1 MSDSRTGEEEV
12 QDEPG
17 TSHYARKQE
26 SAYED
31 TRMSLSRFHSQI
43 RNSWSI
49 KRNND
54 DST

>member
-17 TSHYARKQE
+17 TSHYARKKE

-31 TRMSLSRFHSQI
+31 RTASLSRFHSQI
-43 RNSWSI
+43 Q
-49 KRNND
+49 KQLEHQEK
-54 DST
+54 